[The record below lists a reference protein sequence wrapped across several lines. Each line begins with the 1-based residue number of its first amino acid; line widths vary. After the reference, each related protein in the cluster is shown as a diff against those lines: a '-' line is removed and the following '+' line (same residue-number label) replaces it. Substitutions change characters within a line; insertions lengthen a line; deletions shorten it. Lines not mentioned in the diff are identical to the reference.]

1 MPQAHGFRIFCNV
14 VMGEPVSRV
23 IDLDLPPPSL
33 SDNRGHEARLRAG
46 LRNVLGEDVLCP
58 FRVAR
63 MLSSLPSWGYQASV
77 LLVDGPCG
85 LEMADLAPRGK
96 MPPYFGLA
104 IDLGS
109 TSVVLS
115 LVDLANG
122 EVVRT
127 VSRMNPQ
134 RLHGEDIL
142 DRILFAGRPG
152 GLEILQSEVLNLV
165 REALRDLVRSAGI
178 REEAVTAVT
187 LAGNTTMTHLFFGLD
202 PSHICREPYLP
213 VVNVLDP
220 VPARELGLPC
230 HSGAYV
236 YAFPNVGSYFG
247 GDLLAGIVASGMHDR
262 EEISILL
269 DVGTNAEVVL
279 GNRDFLVACA
289 GAAGPALEGGILA
302 CGVTARPGA
311 IEKVEIDPVD
321 LGLQYSTIGGGRP
334 CGICGSGIID
344 LLAALF
350 RAGLVEPTGRLVTGR
365 DPARMRK
372 ILGEAAYVVA
382 FEDETADGRPVFIT
396 QGDIKNLIRSKAA
409 MYTVLEVITE
419 GVGIEFDEIERFYV
433 AGAFGSYINPGN
445 AVTIGMLPDIPLERF
460 VPLGN
465 SALAGAIKFL
475 LDRTVREE
483 LARIRERITYL
494 EMNVRGDFMAKLTA
508 AMFLPHT
515 DHGRFSGVRTSGNK
529 R

>member
-1 MPQAHGFRIFCNV
+1 MSQGILEKTRV
-14 VMGEPVSRV
+14 VDPVSRV
-23 IDLDLPPPSL
+23 VDLDLPSPSL

-46 LRNVLGEDVLCP
+46 LLNVLGEDVLCP
-58 FRVAR
+58 LRVAR
-63 MLSSLPSWGYQASV
+63 MLSSLPSWGYQVSV

-85 LEMADLAPRGK
+85 WEVADLAPSGK
-96 MPPYFGLA
+96 MPHHFGLA

-109 TSVVLS
+109 TSVVFS
-115 LVDLANG
+115 LVDLASG
-122 EVVRT
+122 EVIQT

-134 RLHGEDIL
+134 RAHGEDIL

-152 GLEILQSEVLNLV
+152 GLDTLQGEVLDLV
-165 REALRDLVRSAGI
+165 RETMRDLARSAGI
-178 REEAVTAVT
+178 SEGVVTAVT

-202 PSHICREPYLP
+202 PTHICREPYLP

-220 VPARELGLPC
+220 VPAQELGLPC

-247 GDLLAGIVASGMHDR
+247 GDLLAGIVASGMHAA
-262 EEISILL
+262 EEISILV

-279 GNRDFLVACA
+279 GNRDWLVACA
-289 GAAGPALEGGILA
+289 GAAGPALEGGILS

-311 IEKVEIDPVD
+311 IERVKIDPKT
-321 LGLQYSTIGGGRP
+321 LRLECSTIGEGRP
-334 CGICGSGIID
+334 NGLCGSGIID

-350 RAGLVEPTGRLVTGR
+350 RAGLVEPTGRLVTDR
-365 DPARMRK
+365 DPARMRE
-372 ILGEAAYVVA
+372 IQGEAAYVVA

-409 MYTVLEVITE
+409 MYTILEVVTE
-419 GVGIEFDEIERFYV
+419 SVGIGFDDIERFYV
-433 AGAFGSYINPGN
+433 AGTFGSYIDPLS

-460 VPLGN
+460 IPLGN
-465 SALAGAIKFL
+465 SALAGAIRFL
-475 LDRTVREE
+475 LDRTLREE

-508 AMFLPHT
+508 ALFLPHT
-515 DHGRFSGVRTSGNK
+515 DLGRFPGVRTWLNK
-529 R
+529 I